1 MEALETQ
8 AQATQE
14 KENAVTKQNMKY
26 TMSSSRG
33 IYLSWLTGRIYSTIL
48 ADHEKLTI
56 DIRPVKKNMIPVI
69 YYEDITAILMNYK
82 IPGYYIFF
90 ICLAVISCFSNPGM
104 IVFVFLFIWAGS
116 NRKITICLRSGN
128 KAVVYSNRKKIATAF
143 VEDIKERAKI

>member
-8 AQATQE
+8 TQATQE

-56 DIRPVKKNMIPVI
+56 DIKPVKKNMIPVI
-69 YYEDITAILMNYK
+69 YYEDITAIFMNYK

-90 ICLAVISCFSNPGM
+90 ICLAVISCFFQSWNDC
-104 IVFVFLFIWAGS
+104 
-116 NRKITICLRSGN
+116 ICFS
-128 KAVVYSNRKKIATAF
+128 VYMGRLKP
-143 VEDIKERAKI
+143 

>member
-8 AQATQE
+8 TQATQE

-56 DIRPVKKNMIPVI
+56 DIKPVKKNMIPVI

-116 NRKITICLRSGN
+116 NRKITICLIREQSGCIFQQKEN
-128 KAVVYSNRKKIATAF
+128 SYSICRGY
-143 VEDIKERAKI
+143 

>member
-8 AQATQE
+8 VQATQE

-56 DIRPVKKNMIPVI
+56 DIKPVKKNMIPVI

-104 IVFVFLFIWAGS
+104 VVLAGCRVD
-116 NRKITICLRSGN
+116 NIDQ
-128 KAVVYSNRKKIATAF
+128 A
-143 VEDIKERAKI
+143 E

>member
-1 MEALETQ
+1 MEALEAQ

-56 DIRPVKKNMIPVI
+56 DIRPVKKNMIPVN
-69 YYEDITAILMNYK
+69 EDITAILMNYK

-104 IVFVFLFIWAGS
+104 VVLAGCRVD
-116 NRKITICLRSGN
+116 NIDQ
-128 KAVVYSNRKKIATAF
+128 A
-143 VEDIKERAKI
+143 E